1 MRIRSANDYY
11 LNPTNDWNYAL
22 VADPTD
28 PSKTLTFAAGES
40 YADGAAPFNRTG
52 PLTITA
58 KVQQVPAWGMSVNS
72 AAPPPKSPACKG
84 AADGAACGAVKTVQ
98 LVPHGYTE
106 LRIGEFPLA

>member
-1 MRIRSANDYY
+1 MRAAANDYY
-11 LNPTNDWNYAL
+11 LNPTADWNYAL

-28 PSKTLTFAAGES
+28 PSKTLTFATGAS

-58 KVQQVPAWGMSVNS
+58 KVQQVPAWGMAVNS

-84 AADGAACGAVKTVQ
+84 AAQACGAVKTVQ